1 VASSPGPNPLSPA
14 EIADRLR
21 AQFGDDVLEWSDV
34 HGHAVVKVSPGRY
47 QEIGRFLRDEPDL
60 GFDFFDFLSAV
71 DYTPKGGGFEVVT
84 HLYSTSRNHHVR
96 LKVEC
101 AADDPRCPTLREVW
115 PGADWHEREAAE
127 LFGVTFDGHPHLVK
141 LLLPEQFEGHPL
153 RKDFALMTREAKPWP
168 GAAEGEEIEE

>member
-1 VASSPGPNPLSPA
+1 VASSPSRLSPA

-21 AQFGDDVLEWSDV
+21 AQFGDDVQAADDV
-34 HGHAVVKVSPGRY
+34 HGHAVIRVSPGRY
-47 QEIGRFLRDEPDL
+47 QEMARFLRDEPDL
-60 GFDFFDFLSAV
+60 GFDYFDFLAGV
-71 DYTPKGGGFEVVT
+71 DYTPKGGGYEVVA
-84 HLYSTSRNHHVR
+84 HLYSTRNNQNVR

-101 AADDPRCPTLREVW
+101 AAEEPRCPTLSGLW

-127 LFGVTFDGHPHLVK
+127 LFGIVFDGHPHLVK

-168 GAAEGEEIEE
+168 GAVEGEEIEE